1 MSMSVINSSLIKMSE
16 ISDIDEYESSTEFDH
31 LIHVDVRDQLQ
42 LDFILLEEGEYFI
55 E

>member
-1 MSMSVINSSLIKMSE
+1 MSE
-16 ISDIDEYESSTEFDH
+16 ILDIAENESSTEFDH
-31 LIHVDVRDQLQ
+31 LIHVDFHDQLQ